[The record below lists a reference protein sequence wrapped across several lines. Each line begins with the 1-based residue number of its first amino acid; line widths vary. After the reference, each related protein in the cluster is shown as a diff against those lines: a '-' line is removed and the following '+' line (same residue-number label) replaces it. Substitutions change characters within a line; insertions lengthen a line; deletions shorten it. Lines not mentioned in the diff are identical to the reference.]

1 MTTEDDWSANENDRV
16 KIKQPFLKNTAR
28 KTVISVGKRSSSF
41 IRSDI
46 QVTIQLIGNPSCIVS
61 YLVFTLISLAREYNV
76 IILGLDHAGKT
87 VSSYGA
93 RKSEDD
99 FYTITTGIKPV
110 ANHANDRSEP
120 GMNHVVI
127 NISEVLGF
135 RRIKGYPKDLGEILR
150 RSGCYMLGNR

>member
-1 MTTEDDWSANENDRV
+1 WSANENDRV

-87 VSSYGA
+87 TVLE
-93 RKSEDD
+93 KVK
-99 FYTITTGIKPV
+99 TIFTP
-110 ANHANDRSEP
+110 SQP
-120 GMNHVVI
+120 GLNPSQI
-127 NISEVLGF
+127 TPTIGQNLG
-135 RRIKGYPKDLGEILR
+135 
-150 RSGCYMLGNR
+150 